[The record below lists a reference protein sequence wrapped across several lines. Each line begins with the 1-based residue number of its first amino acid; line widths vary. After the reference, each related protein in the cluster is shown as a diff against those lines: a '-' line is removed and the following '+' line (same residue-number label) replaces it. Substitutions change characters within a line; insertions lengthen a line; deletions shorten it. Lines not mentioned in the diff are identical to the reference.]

1 METHD
6 DIIVSEEDARQYR
19 GLVLENG
26 LKVLLV
32 SDPTTDKSAAA
43 LDVHIGHL
51 SDPPDLP
58 GLAHFCE
65 HMLFLGSEQFPEE
78 QEYRKYLSQHGGG
91 SNASTGSEHTNFYF
105 DLAPGSLCGAL
116 DRFSQFFLSPLF
128 TESATDREVN
138 AVNSEHEKNVPND
151 ARRMRGV
158 EKATVDPNHVY
169 SKFGTGSRTT
179 LEVNPK
185 ERGVSVRDALLAFHN
200 KWYSSN
206 IMGLT
211 VLGQEDLDTLQQ
223 IVTDRFAQ
231 VENKRLEIPE
241 WTQPPFDETQC
252 GTITHIVPVKDIRKL
267 VITWGIPDLAKQF
280 RAGPGGYLSHLVGH
294 EGPGSLLS
302 QLRTSGWAIG
312 LTAGTRVGGRGF
324 SFFYLSIDLT
334 EEGIDHVDDSI
345 LVVFQYLLMLKTAG
359 PQKRIFEEIRDLRK
373 MRFHFKDKESPRE
386 YVRMLAKDLH
396 AYPLPQVLSGGW
408 LLSDWQPD
416 LITDLLDQLT
426 PSLARLTVV
435 GRCFADQC
443 DQEEKYYGAKYSLRC
458 IPKEQMEAWATAP
471 LHDNLH
477 LPEPNEFIPTDF
489 NLAPRDVHAMS
500 NLPSVLHE
508 DEFSRL
514 WFKQDNE
521 FLLPKTCVTVLLRSP
536 FAYFDPHHANLTH
549 MLAVMFEDQT
559 NEKLYTASLSGLYH
573 SMCSTKS
580 GLLIT
585 LRGYHH
591 KQPVLLEKIIDLLL
605 TFEVDEARFPAL
617 KDAYQRKLKNFSA
630 EQPQQHTAYHTS
642 LLLTENI
649 WEKAELLEALDQ
661 MSVSALNLFLP
672 QLLSRY
678 LEFT

>member
-1 METHD
+1 MEIYN
-6 DIIVSEEDARQYR
+6 DIIVSVEDKRQYR
-19 GLVLENG
+19 GLLLKNG

-43 LDVHIGHL
+43 LDVHVGHL

-78 QEYRKYLSQHGGG
+78 QEYRRYLSQHGGA

-105 DLAPGSLCGAL
+105 DIAPESLTGAL
-116 DRFSQFFLSPLF
+116 DRFSQFFLAPLF

-151 ARRMRGV
+151 ARRIRGV
-158 EKATVDPNHVY
+158 EKATVEQNHVY
-169 SKFGTGSRTT
+169 SKFGTGNRTT
-179 LEVNPK
+179 LDVNPK
-185 ERGVSVRDALLAFHN
+185 EKEISVRDALLSFHN
-200 KWYSSN
+200 EWYSSN

-211 VLGQEDLDTLQQ
+211 VLGKEDLDTLQHL
-223 IVTDRFAQ
+223 VMDRFAG
-231 VENKRLEIPE
+231 VENKQLEIPE
-241 WTQPPFDETQC
+241 WTQPPFSETQC

-267 VITWGIPDLAKQF
+267 VLTWGIPDLASQF
-280 RAGPGGYLSHLVGH
+280 RAGPGSYLSHLVGH

-302 QLRTSGWAIG
+302 ELRASGWAIG

-324 SFFYLSIDLT
+324 SFFYVSIDLT
-334 EEGIDHVDDSI
+334 EEGIEHVDDSI
-345 LVVFQYLLMLKTAG
+345 HVVFQYLSMLKNSG
-359 PQKRIFEEIRDLRK
+359 PQERIFQEIKDLRK

-396 AYPLPQVLSGGW
+396 AYPLPEVLSGGW
-408 LLSDWQPD
+408 LLSEWQPD
-416 LITDLLDQLT
+416 QITNLLDRLT
-426 PSLARLTVV
+426 PCLARVTVV

-443 DQEEKYYGAKYSLRC
+443 EREEQWYGAKYSLRC
-458 IPKEQMEAWATAP
+458 IQKEQKEAWASAS
-471 LHDNLH
+471 LHNNLH
-477 LPEPNEFIPTDF
+477 LPDPNEFIPTDF
-489 NLAPRDVHAMS
+489 SLAPRDVHATD
-500 NLPSVLHE
+500 NHPSVLHE

-521 FLLPKTCVTVLLRSP
+521 YLLPKTCVTVLLRSP
-536 FAYFDPHHANLTH
+536 LAYLDPHHVNLTH
-549 MLAVMFEDQT
+549 MLAVMFQDQT
-559 NEKLYTASLSGLYH
+559 NEKLYAASLAGLSH
-573 SMCSTKS
+573 SMSGTKS

-591 KQPVLLEKIIDLLL
+591 KQAILLERIIDLLL

-617 KDAYQRKLKNFSA
+617 KDAYQRKLKNFAA

-642 LLLTENI
+642 LLLTENM

-661 MSVSALNLFLP
+661 MSLSALSLFLP
-672 QLLSRY
+672 RLLSR
-678 LEFT
+678 